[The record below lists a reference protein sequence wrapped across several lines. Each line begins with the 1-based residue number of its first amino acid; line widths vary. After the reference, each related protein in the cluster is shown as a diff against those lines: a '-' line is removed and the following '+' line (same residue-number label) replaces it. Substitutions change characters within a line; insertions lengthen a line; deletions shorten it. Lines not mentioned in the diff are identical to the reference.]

1 MNAAGSTAR
10 LLISL
15 SNLNLHFFMVP
26 FVDDRNLIAAFEFVF
41 DGGLAG
47 MPLPAGEPAR
57 RS

>member
-1 MNAAGSTAR
+1 MNAASSTAR

-26 FVDDRNLIAAFEFVF
+26 FVDDMNLIAAFEFVF
-41 DGGLAG
+41 NGGLAG
-47 MPLPAGEPAR
+47 MPVPAGERER